1 MISGGTTRGKTKVQA
16 FALTKK
22 LSRSISILCDTAR
35 SPRLARVSNLRDLLK
50 EEYYTGLERGI
61 LEAFGKLFT
70 KDLRV

>member
-1 MISGGTTRGKTKVQA
+1 
-16 FALTKK
+16 
-22 LSRSISILCDTAR
+22 
-35 SPRLARVSNLRDLLK
+35 LARVSNLRDLFK